1 MYYFYITNYQL
12 LINHQLMRNQK
23 DIIKVRVHDGIVGLL
38 NISSII
44 LASQFGLSW
53 IYVAVA
59 VAVLQIISPFTRF
72 CPVYTILNK
81 LMPDTTPMQ
90 SGK

>member
-1 MYYFYITNYQL
+1 MSN
-12 LINHQLMRNQK
+12 NSQK

-38 NISSII
+38 NISSIL
-44 LASQFGLSW
+44 LASQFGLNW

-59 VAVLQIISPFTRF
+59 VALLQILSPFTKF

-81 LMPDTTPMQ
+81 LMPDTTPFQ
-90 SGK
+90 NGK